1 MISVTNNN
9 LILFFIKH
17 VTKSFECFTL
27 TYLAFVAFSVG
38 LNFASTY
45 CKIISML
52 FEASGEYFPG
62 RKIAFN

>member
-1 MISVTNNN
+1 MISVIHKN
-9 LILFFIKH
+9 LILFFLFK
-17 VTKSFECFTL
+17 TKSFEFFTP

-38 LNFASTY
+38 CKFASTY
-45 CKIISML
+45 CRIISML